1 MFQDHLNNLE
11 SPLSI
16 SETGGL
22 MDFFGQPLCI
32 GDRVAFVCRKG
43 WLIMGQIVSFSG
55 VAPYQ
60 IVHLVTEKNRKSQ
73 ALARSVIKEPL

>member
-1 MFQDHLNNLE
+1 
-11 SPLSI
+11 
-16 SETGGL
+16 

-55 VAPYQ
+55 VAPHQ
-60 IVHLVTEKNRKSQ
+60 TVHLVTENNRKSQ
-73 ALARSVIKEPL
+73 APARSVIKEPL